1 MTTALFQFEQDG
13 RYALR
18 RIPMIVRFNL
28 DAIGIRFD
36 FPAWTVLSRD
46 ERQELVDMPC
56 ESDEQ
61 KAHYRQR
68 LLAML
73 APHGDQPDLGLESIF
88 VDPEPLWRSSTV
100 PPDVVDTLSELD
112 LTIPTDV
119 HWQGLNDLQRFVL
132 IKLTRRGHKNA
143 NLAAALE
150 EFGLTED
157 GIA

>member
-1 MTTALFQFEQDG
+1 MTTALFQFEEDG

-36 FPAWTVLSRD
+36 FPGWAALSRE

-56 ESDEQ
+56 ELDEQ
-61 KAHYRQR
+61 KALYRQR
-68 LLAML
+68 LIEML
-73 APHGDQPDLGLESIF
+73 KPHADKPDLGLENIA
-88 VDPEPLWRSSTV
+88 VEPEPLWRSPTV
-100 PPDVVDTLSELD
+100 PADVVDTLSEMD
-112 LTIPTDV
+112 LTIPTDL
-119 HWQGLNDLQRFVL
+119 HWQELNDLQRFVL
-132 IKLTRRGHKNA
+132 IKLTRRGRKNA
-143 NLAAALE
+143 NLPAALE